1 MSSYRKNNSI
11 ESRISECNRILSKY
25 PDRIPVIV
33 ESTDKEIKDQLKKF
47 KFLVPGDV
55 SISHLICKIR
65 EQLKLNKSKGIF
77 LFCDN
82 IILSSHQMV
91 EEIYEEYKTR
101 NELNSRYDDRFLYI
115 KVSAE
120 NTFG

>member
-1 MSSYRKNNSI
+1 MSSYRKNNSV
-11 ESRISECNRILSKY
+11 ETRISECNKILSKY
-25 PDRIPVIV
+25 PDKIPVIV
-33 ESTDKEIKDQLKKF
+33 ESDDKEISNQLKKF

-55 SISHLICKIR
+55 SVSHLICKIR

-82 IILSSHQMV
+82 SILSSYQMV
-91 EEIYEEYKTR
+91 QEIYEDYKTR
-101 NELNSRYDDRFLYI
+101 NGLNSRYDDKFLYI
-115 KVSAE
+115 TVSAE